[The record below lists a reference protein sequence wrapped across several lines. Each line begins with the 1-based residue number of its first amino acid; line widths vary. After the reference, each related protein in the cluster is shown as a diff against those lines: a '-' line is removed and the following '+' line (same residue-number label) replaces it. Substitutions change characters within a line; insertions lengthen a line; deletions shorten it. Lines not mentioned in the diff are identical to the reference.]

1 MGWSSTEESKE
12 IGVDAEDGDMR
23 TLQALL
29 QQVQMK
35 LDQREGEATMS
46 PVAFRSATSV
56 VCKVPYVL
64 ATSAAAA
71 AAVDAVAVDDAGVDD
86 AGVGADASF
95 QDGPYGNH
103 RVGYSYNVVVG
114 AASADLPQLPTDLE
128 RQLYKAHVEKG
139 TETLCDAVPEKV
151 QETDHATSHCS
162 QGCYYRR
169 QLTWMKNHNPALV
182 EDMLQQ
188 KQRQMPVV
196 LVRTF
201 YLEAYVSLVHADSS
215 L

>member
-46 PVAFRSATSV
+46 HVAFRSATSV

-71 AAVDAVAVDDAGVDD
+71 AAVDAVAVDDAGV
-86 AGVGADASF
+86 GADASF

-114 AASADLPQLPTDLE
+114 AASISQTVNSFNKSYNDSK
-128 RQLYKAHVEKG
+128 YK
-139 TETLCDAVPEKV
+139 T
-151 QETDHATSHCS
+151 QI
-162 QGCYYRR
+162 
-169 QLTWMKNHNPALV
+169 
-182 EDMLQQ
+182 
-188 KQRQMPVV
+188 
-196 LVRTF
+196 
-201 YLEAYVSLVHADSS
+201 
-215 L
+215 